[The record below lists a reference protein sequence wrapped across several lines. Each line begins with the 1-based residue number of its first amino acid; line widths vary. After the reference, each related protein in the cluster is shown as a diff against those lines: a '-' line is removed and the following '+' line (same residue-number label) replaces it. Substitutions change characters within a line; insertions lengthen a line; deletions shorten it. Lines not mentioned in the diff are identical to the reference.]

1 MALICAYP
9 MYQMPELEPV
19 VSTWWQALRQH
30 LLDQGLNDR
39 DLPNLLVDPK
49 DYYAHWRN
57 PNLLLSQT
65 CGYPLTHDLQNQV
78 QYVAT
83 QSYQTAYTKGT
94 NYCSLVLVH
103 KTNSANHISQLKNTR
118 LAVNSEDSQ
127 SGYHAL
133 RRFIAPLAG
142 GERFF
147 SEVARSGAH
156 RQSMALVASG
166 EADVCA
172 VDCVTYSLLQIH
184 APATV
189 ANLRVV
195 AHTQST
201 PGLPYVTSLATSPT
215 TLNKLRNGLAAAAL
229 APALKS
235 IRQQLLM
242 GPVTVIAG
250 PYPYQEIINQAEQA
264 NALGYTQ
271 LV

>member
-9 MYQMPELEPV
+9 MYQVPELEAV
-19 VSTWWQALRQH
+19 VSAWWQSLRQH
-30 LLDQGLNDR
+30 LLAQGLSAG
-39 DLPNLLVDPK
+39 DLPNLLVEPEN
-49 DYYAHWRN
+49 YYAHWRK

-65 CGYPLTHDLQNQV
+65 CGYPLTHELQNQV

-83 QSYQTAYTKGT
+83 QSYQTAYTKGP

-103 KTNSANHISQLKNTR
+103 KKNSANHISQLKYTR

-147 SEVARSGAH
+147 SEVVHSGAH
-156 RQSMALVASG
+156 RQSMVLVANG

-172 VDCVTYSLLQIH
+172 VDCVTYGLLQTH
-184 APATV
+184 APATI
-189 ANLRVV
+189 ANLRVLT
-195 AHTQST
+195 HTQST
-201 PGLPYVTSLATSPT
+201 LGLPYVTSLATSPA
-215 TLNKLRNGLAAAAL
+215 TLSKLRSGLAAAAL
-229 APALKS
+229 DPALKS

-242 GPVTVIAG
+242 GPVEVITG
-250 PYPYQEIINQAEQA
+250 LYPYQEIINQAQQA
-264 NALGYTQ
+264 NELGYKQ

>member
-9 MYQMPELEPV
+9 MYQMPELEPM
-19 VSTWWQALRQH
+19 VSAWWQGLRQH
-30 LLDQGLNDR
+30 LVEQGLNHG
-39 DLPNLLVDPK
+39 DLPILLVDPN

-57 PNLLLSQT
+57 PDLLLSQT

-83 QSYQTAYTKGT
+83 QSYQTAYTKGP

-103 KTNSANHISQLKNTR
+103 KTNTANHMSQLKGAI
-118 LAVNSEDSQ
+118 LAVNSVDSQ

-133 RRFIAPLAG
+133 RRFIAPLSG
-142 GERFF
+142 NKRFF
-147 SEVARSGAH
+147 SEVVHSGSH

-172 VDCVTYSLLQIH
+172 VDCVTYGLLQIH

-189 ANLRVV
+189 ANLRVLT
-195 AHTQST
+195 HTQST
-201 PGLPYVTSLATSPT
+201 PGLPYITSLATSPA
-215 TLNKLRNGLAAAAL
+215 TLGKLRNGLAAAAL
-229 APALKS
+229 DPTLKS

-242 GPVTVIAG
+242 GPVEVITG
-250 PYPYQEIINQAEQA
+250 PYPYQEIINQADQA